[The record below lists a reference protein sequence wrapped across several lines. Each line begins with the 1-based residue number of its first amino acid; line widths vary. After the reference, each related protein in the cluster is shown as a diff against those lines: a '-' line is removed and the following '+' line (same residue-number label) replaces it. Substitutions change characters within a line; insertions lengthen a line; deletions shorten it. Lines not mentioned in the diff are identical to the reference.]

1 MRTRFK
7 TLTIAAVLATAAMAG
22 CSSTTTGSSGAV
34 QDDVTASA
42 SSAASSTGSTAPA
55 PSPDP
60 VTPTAEPTEVP
71 ASPGASPTVSPP
83 LLGGSSNPY
92 CNTGLE
98 YSCGDVGPGGG
109 IVFLAVSTPFSLS
122 NGYTT
127 ASCGNN
133 NCQYMEAVPAWESP
147 TAENPTGFQ
156 MPGPM
161 AWCVGPGATTSV
173 SPGTGAA
180 IGTGYSNTQTMAT
193 KSGYCSSG
201 AANTAIAST
210 WGGLLRLVH
219 TLTGRGNG
227 AHGVFFHLSND
238 LQWQH
243 LLDFLAVVREK
254 RLDLQFRKT
263 AKQHKGKQHQC
274 FGRAQ
279 YGLFGEGVL
288 ANHLVISP
296 LRVGVS
302 RQG

>member
-7 TLTIAAVLATAAMAG
+7 TLTIGMVLATAAMAG
-22 CSSTTTGSSGAV
+22 CSSTTGSSGAV
-34 QDDVTASA
+34 QDDATASA
-42 SSAASSTGSTAPA
+42 SAASTASTAPA

-98 YSCGDVGPGGG
+98 YSCGEVGPGGG

-127 ASCGNN
+127 AVCGTN

-210 WGGLLRLVH
+210 WGGYSDWFIPSQDEGTALTESSSIYQTISNGNTCWTSSQSSAKNAWTFSLGKPQNNIKANSTNVSGGPNMVCLV
-219 TLTGRGNG
+219 
-227 AHGVFFHLSND
+227 
-238 LQWQH
+238 
-243 LLDFLAVVREK
+243 
-254 RLDLQFRKT
+254 
-263 AKQHKGKQHQC
+263 
-274 FGRAQ
+274 RA
-279 YGLFGEGVL
+279 F
-288 ANHLVISP
+288 
-296 LRVGVS
+296 
-302 RQG
+302 